1 MSLFSH
7 YRWINDSLAPSSHLL
22 PRDLPFSVLLL
33 VSTDAG
39 GPVLVALFPDVYGDS
54 HHVHTYEA

>member
-1 MSLFSH
+1 MLFSH
-7 YRWINDSLAPSSHLL
+7 YRWIKDSLAPSHML

-39 GPVLVALFPDVYGDS
+39 GPVLVALFPDLYGGS
-54 HHVHTYEA
+54 HHVHAYHA